1 MVVTT
6 LILIF
11 NYKMDQYKLHG
22 SQDEVT
28 EPELSSCAVHRKAA
42 AFLSGTVTITKQFI
56 ITGCIKYYGKSN

>member
-1 MVVTT
+1 MKST
-6 LILIF
+6 
-11 NYKMDQYKLHG
+11 QYKLHE

-28 EPELSSCAVHRKAA
+28 EPELNPCAVYRKA